1 MYLESLYVWDL
12 ILSYIW
18 FASEFVLKSGC
29 DRTFRNHVYFW
40 AFSTKINLRRCDRNY
55 KPGNKNSNRHRVDSS
70 QTSPSQMEESQES
83 TYRLECKCHHLINS
97 VKIRQNMLL
106 QQINEPRFRIGKVK
120 HTAKLREKPIGS
132 LELELV
138 QMDWQ
143 FQLRAGT
150 AVTLSWSVQ
159 TEIQISE
166 LLPGMLSFLVVRL
179 RSGQVV
185 VELFMQVCQELP
197 LPVEEEWMGQQPD
210 GLVSEAKGIGDEA
223 S

>member
-1 MYLESLYVWDL
+1 M
-12 ILSYIW
+12 
-18 FASEFVLKSGC
+18 
-29 DRTFRNHVYFW
+29 
-40 AFSTKINLRRCDRNY
+40 
-55 KPGNKNSNRHRVDSS
+55 
-70 QTSPSQMEESQES
+70 
-83 TYRLECKCHHLINS
+83 NS
-97 VKIRQNMLL
+97 VKIRQNILL
-106 QQINEPRFRIGKVK
+106 QQSNEPRFRIGKVK

-166 LLPGMLSFLVVRL
+166 LLPGMLSFLAVRL

-197 LPVEEEWMGQQPD
+197 LPVEEE
-210 GLVSEAKGIGDEA
+210 
-223 S
+223 